1 MLLLFSLSPIVVTI
15 AGLLLRLRSVYAA
28 LLGVLTAVAVSIGY
42 FPIQDWSGTSIWLVV
57 MVEVLLI
64 VGGGLLLAQ
73 ALQTSGAQEQLSH
86 WVHHRTGS
94 GVKGVLLVVH
104 GVVPFAESLTGFGI
118 GITIGIPLLLH
129 MGLEKRKVAA
139 IGLLGLCAIPWG
151 SMGPGTLVAAKMS
164 GLSFDALGLASAVFN
179 VVPFVLT
186 GMAAAYIASESGQK
200 AQAVLMGAVS
210 GLTLAVLVFAAN
222 ACFGTAPAGAL
233 AALIMVLGYVFTGR
247 FSEPQPL
254 PTLAK
259 RALCSYAVLL
269 LGVLGMGLAYRLGH
283 WSESWRLLASP
294 GLWLFVAT
302 AYLSW
307 GMAQRQAVLRTTWQ
321 NWLRV
326 APVTALFIVL
336 GIVMTVSGMAKYL
349 AQGLASSGTA
359 YLALAPSV
367 GALGGY
373 ITGSNVGANAMF
385 AATQSHIAQALQVNV
400 LWFMAIHNVCAAFLL
415 MSSPGKIEMALSLSG
430 LDDAESRRW
439 LTRRMLAVA
448 AVVVGMLTMVN
459 VLLAQLA

>member
-42 FPIQDWSGTSIWLVV
+42 FPIQDWSGTSTWLVV

-73 ALQTSGAQEQLSH
+73 ALHTSGAQEQLSH
-86 WVHHRTGS
+86 WVHQRTGS

-186 GMAAAYIASESGQK
+186 GMAAAYIASESGHK
-200 AQAVLMGAVS
+200 SPSCFNGCGF
-210 GLTLAVLVFAAN
+210 GLGVGGTGFRGQPLFWHGSRG
-222 ACFGTAPAGAL
+222 CFGGTHHG
-233 AALIMVLGYVFTGR
+233 VG
-247 FSEPQPL
+247 
-254 PTLAK
+254 
-259 RALCSYAVLL
+259 LCV
-269 LGVLGMGLAYRLGH
+269 YR
-283 WSESWRLLASP
+283 P
-294 GLWLFVAT
+294 PF
-302 AYLSW
+302 
-307 GMAQRQAVLRTTWQ
+307 
-321 NWLRV
+321 
-326 APVTALFIVL
+326 
-336 GIVMTVSGMAKYL
+336 
-349 AQGLASSGTA
+349 
-359 YLALAPSV
+359 
-367 GALGGY
+367 
-373 ITGSNVGANAMF
+373 
-385 AATQSHIAQALQVNV
+385 
-400 LWFMAIHNVCAAFLL
+400 
-415 MSSPGKIEMALSLSG
+415 
-430 LDDAESRRW
+430 
-439 LTRRMLAVA
+439 
-448 AVVVGMLTMVN
+448 
-459 VLLAQLA
+459 

>member
-15 AGLLLRLRSVYAA
+15 VGLLLRLRSVYAA

-42 FPIQDWSGTSIWLVV
+42 FPIQDWSGTSTWLVV
-57 MVEVLLI
+57 MLEVLLI

-73 ALQTSGAQEQLSH
+73 ALQTSGAQAQLSH
-86 WVHHRTGS
+86 WVHQRTGS

-247 FSEPQPL
+247 FS
-254 PTLAK
+254 
-259 RALCSYAVLL
+259 
-269 LGVLGMGLAYRLGH
+269 
-283 WSESWRLLASP
+283 
-294 GLWLFVAT
+294 
-302 AYLSW
+302 
-307 GMAQRQAVLRTTWQ
+307 
-321 NWLRV
+321 
-326 APVTALFIVL
+326 
-336 GIVMTVSGMAKYL
+336 
-349 AQGLASSGTA
+349 SS
-359 YLALAPSV
+359 
-367 GALGGY
+367 
-373 ITGSNVGANAMF
+373 
-385 AATQSHIAQALQVNV
+385 
-400 LWFMAIHNVCAAFLL
+400 
-415 MSSPGKIEMALSLSG
+415 
-430 LDDAESRRW
+430 
-439 LTRRMLAVA
+439 
-448 AVVVGMLTMVN
+448 
-459 VLLAQLA
+459 